1 MYYTQKME
9 KKKQNKSEFKVE
21 CTIITFG
28 HVKKCYPF
36 VGSKKEC
43 WIYIY
48 SIGVDMF
55 TTIRRKS
62 NLQHFYHLSRLDGM
76 GLIYMTIERCEN
88 YRQRI
93 KLNYK
98 IVTNN

>member
-1 MYYTQKME
+1 ME

-36 VGSKKEC
+36 IGSKKEC

-48 SIGVDMF
+48 SIAADMY
-55 TTIRRKS
+55 TTFRRKS
-62 NLQHFYHLSRLDGM
+62 NLQHFYHISRFDGM
-76 GLIYMTIERCEN
+76 GLIYFSMERCEN
-88 YRQRI
+88 YRIRI

-98 IVTNN
+98 MVTNN

>member
-1 MYYTQKME
+1 MK

-36 VGSKKEC
+36 GGSKKEC
-43 WIYIY
+43 WMYID
-48 SIGVDMF
+48 SIAANMNTTF
-55 TTIRRKS
+55 TRKS
-62 NLQHFYHLSRLDGM
+62 NLQYFYHLSRFYDM
-76 GLIYMTIERCEN
+76 GLIYLSIERCEN
-88 YRQRI
+88 YRLRI

-98 IVTNN
+98 IVINN